1 MTKYNYKCTIKSYCI
16 HNPEKCVN
24 LNVRYVNKLRPVLN
38 EVKRLTNRYFT
49 LRKKNGK
56 NPNLY
61 RYTVYVENR
70 GMKIENE

>member
-16 HNPEKCVN
+16 HSPEKCVN
-24 LNVRYVNKLRPVLN
+24 LNVRYVNKLRPVLD
-38 EVKRLTNRYFT
+38 EVHRLNRRYFT
-49 LRKKNGK
+49 LRKAKGNK
-56 NPNLY
+56 NLY